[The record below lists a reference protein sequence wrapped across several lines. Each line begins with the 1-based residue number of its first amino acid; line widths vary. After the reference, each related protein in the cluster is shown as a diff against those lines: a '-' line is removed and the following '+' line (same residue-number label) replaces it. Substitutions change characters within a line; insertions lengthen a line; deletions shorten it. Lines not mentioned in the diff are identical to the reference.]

1 MASVV
6 GGGRQVQILE
16 TDGHSFELD
25 VHALGRILCD
35 DRVKDKPVVVV
46 AVVGTFRKGKSFL
59 LSFLLRYLRNSG
71 RDGWLGDPDAPLEGF
86 DWSGGCDGHTTGILV
101 WDEVFLVKTSGGGE
115 VAVLLMD
122 TQGTFDCK
130 TAAKVHTAIFALS
143 TLVSSVLVY
152 NVSQNIQED
161 DLEHLQLFTEYS
173 RLAQLETNTEPFQ
186 KLLFLVR
193 DWAYPYSAS
202 YGAEGGQV
210 ILERRLQITEFQ
222 DAGLRQLRQR
232 LRSCFAEI
240 DCFLMPHPGKRA
252 ATSQAFDGRPSEI
265 DEDFIEQLLQLVAL
279 ILAPDNLLVKKI
291 NGQRITCQQLMAYFE
306 AYVHALKKNPVL
318 GPQSAYEATIQA
330 SNLAAVYMARD
341 LYITKML
348 NVWSEQRHVDRGMME
363 GHHKLLLVEAK
374 DLFENTLK
382 MGGPEYTQRY
392 MDRLTRASSVCTQPV
407 YRFSNLAKKISC
419 GLTVNS
425 ASFLMVRDHGE
436 PTVRCFLI
444 SQEIEGI
451 FHHYSEYFDDT
462 PSISMKRIVD
472 SVAFKAAHAV
482 VTTGLTGVAVGLA
495 VVELPVIAAVCGA
508 IGAVSLTGYVY
519 HTVDT
524 YRRKRKEKTD
534 EMNRPLIESTAE
546 GADDNLPESAQV
558 FEPAFEVSEQLTKVS
573 SGHQPT
579 YSAEMPERATG
590 AQATR
595 QAKSNTTVSEM
606 EPDELFDNFAN
617 ERVGK

>member
-1 MASVV
+1 M
-6 GGGRQVQILE
+6 QILE

-392 MDRLTRASSVCTQPV
+392 MDRLTRE
-407 YRFSNLAKKISC
+407 L
-419 GLTVNS
+419 
-425 ASFLMVRDHGE
+425 
-436 PTVRCFLI
+436 
-444 SQEIEGI
+444 EGI

-524 YRRKRKEKTD
+524 YKRKRKEKTD

-558 FEPAFEVSEQLTKVS
+558 FEPAFEVSEQRTKVS